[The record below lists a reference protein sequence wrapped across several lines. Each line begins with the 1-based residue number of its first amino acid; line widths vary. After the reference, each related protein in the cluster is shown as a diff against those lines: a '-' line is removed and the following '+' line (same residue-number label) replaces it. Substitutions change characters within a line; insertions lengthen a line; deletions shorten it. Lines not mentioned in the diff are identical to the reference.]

1 MERAVASLKW
11 KTTASAACIPRRDST
26 TPSLWPLPFPDGLE
40 NSLQFVLG
48 GEWADYLGVFSATRL
63 LAVHPCSF
71 AFLRTTSTFRHR
83 ASYPCLPMSPVLGAS
98 STLQAGGGDKVAV
111 PACS

>member
-26 TPSLWPLPFPDGLE
+26 SPSLWPLPFPDGFE

-48 GEWADYLGVFSATRL
+48 GEWADCLGVFSATRL

-71 AFLRTTSTFRHR
+71 DFLRTTSTFRHR
-83 ASYPCLPMSPVLGAS
+83 ASYPCLAMSPVLGAS
-98 STLQAGGGDKVAV
+98 STLQAGGGD
-111 PACS
+111 